1 VRENGDDNAP
11 PASWAVASLN
21 TVAEINPPLARE
33 IVDAEAVSFVPM
45 AAVEEQTGRLDPSI
59 VRPFGEVKKGFTR
72 FQDGDLVFAKITP
85 SMENGKVALA
95 THLRNGIGCGTTE
108 LHVVRPKPGIA
119 SRYLLH
125 YLLQSSFR
133 EVAKRNMKGTA
144 GQFLTRDW
152 RAQNKGQGETGA
164 DLLRRV
170 LAARRETWEKTRKS
184 KEYKEAVAPDTPDLP
199 NLPDE
204 WVIAS
209 CDQLSAHLTS
219 GSRAWSKFYGR
230 GTSSFIMAQNVR
242 PARFDMST
250 RQTVEPPKGDPETA
264 RTLVRKDDLLITIV
278 GANTGDVCRVPVEVD
293 RHYVCQ
299 SVALLRPALTALSR
313 YLEIYLTAEEGGQ
326 RTYKRYIYGAGRP
339 HMSFD
344 QLRQTP
350 VALPGLGEQAEICAR
365 VDEALSDIDAAYQQ
379 ITKQA
384 AISASLRQSILRA
397 AFSGRLVPQDPADEP
412 AAALLQRI
420 AAERA
425 QAPAAKRAGPPRAR
439 RR

>member
-1 VRENGDDNAP
+1 
-11 PASWAVASLN
+11 
-21 TVAEINPPLARE
+21 
-33 IVDAEAVSFVPM
+33 
-45 AAVEEQTGRLDPSI
+45 
-59 VRPFGEVKKGFTR
+59 
-72 FQDGDLVFAKITP
+72 
-85 SMENGKVALA
+85 
-95 THLRNGIGCGTTE
+95 
-108 LHVVRPKPGIA
+108 
-119 SRYLLH
+119 LLH

-144 GQFLTRDW
+144 GQLRVPSDFLANASVPIAPTAEQERIVAKIDELFSDIEEGERCLARAEALLKQYRQAVLKAAVTGELTRDW
-152 RAQNKGQGETGA
+152 RARNKGKGETGA
-164 DLLRRV
+164 DLLRRI
-170 LAARRETWEKTRKS
+170 LAARRETWEKARKS
-184 KEYKEAVAPDTPDLP
+184 KEHKEAVAPDTAGLP
-199 NLPDE
+199 NLPDD
-204 WVIAS
+204 WAIAS
-209 CDQLSAHLTS
+209 CDQLSVHLTS

-230 GTSSFIMAQNVR
+230 GTSTFIMAQNVR

-278 GANTGDVCRVPVEVD
+278 GANTGDVCRVPIEVD

-339 HMSFD
+339 HLSFD

-350 VALPGLGEQAEICAR
+350 VALPGLEKQAEICAR

-379 ITKQA
+379 ITTQA
-384 AISASLRQSILRA
+384 AVSASLRQSILRA
-397 AFSGRLVPQDPADEP
+397 AFAGRLVPQDPADEP

-420 AAERA
+420 AAET
-425 QAPAAKRAGPPRAR
+425 PAAKRAGPPRAR